1 MMVILIM
8 AWRNIWRN
16 KMRSIVIILSV
27 AVGLFAGIAILALY
41 QGMMKSR
48 VRTVIDA
55 EVGHLQIHD
64 INFKKDYESKFV
76 LKNGAA
82 ILRAVNLIP
91 GVKLAAARSITT
103 GMLSTT
109 TGSAGVQING
119 IIPQLEYGIS
129 QLKRKIIK
137 GKAFD
142 PAKNNEIMIGQKLAT
157 KMKLKVRSKLVL
169 TFTDTSDNMVSG
181 AFRVAAIYKSDNT
194 PLDEKNV
201 YVTMTDL
208 NTLLGISGGFHE
220 VIILLK
226 NDQDVKKIQLAL
238 KQKFPAYQVESWR
251 EISPETDFM
260 VKTTDQYSYI
270 IMVIIMFALA
280 FGIVNTMLM
289 AVLERTREIGMMMAL
304 GTNRLKVFSLIFL
317 ETIFLTLAGTP
328 VGVLIGWGAS
338 TYFNKHGLDLSGM
351 GRDMMSSFGF
361 GTMVYPEFPADKLLA
376 VLLIVAGTAVISCIF
391 PAIKAVKL
399 QPVDALRR

>member
-1 MMVILIM
+1 M
-8 AWRNIWRN
+8 
-16 KMRSIVIILSV
+16 VIILSI
-27 AVGLFAGIAILALY
+27 AVGLFAGIAVLALY
-41 QGMMKSR
+41 KGMMKSR
-48 VRTVIDA
+48 VRIVIDA

-64 INFKKDYESKFV
+64 INFKKDYEPKFV
-76 LKNGAA
+76 LADGAA
-82 ILRAVNLIP
+82 ILKTVNSMP
-91 GVKLAAARSITT
+91 AVKLAAPRSITT

-119 IIPQLEYGIS
+119 VVPQLEYEAS
-129 QLKRKIIK
+129 QLKKKIVA
-137 GKAFD
+137 GKVFD
-142 PAKNNEIMIGQKLAT
+142 PVKNNEVMIGQKLAV

-169 TFTDTSDNMVSG
+169 TFTDTASNMVSG

-208 NTLLGISGGFHE
+208 NALLGISNGFHE
-220 VIILLK
+220 VTLLLK
-226 NDQDVKKIQLAL
+226 NDEDVNKVQQELRQL
-238 KQKFPAYQVESWR
+238 FPVYQIESWR

-304 GTNRLKVFSLIFL
+304 GTNRVRVFSLIFL
-317 ETIFLTLAGTP
+317 ETVFLTLAGTP
-328 VGVLIGWGAS
+328 IGILTGWGTSA
-338 TYFNKHGLDLSGM
+338 YFNRHGLDLSGM
-351 GRDMMSSFGF
+351 GRDMMGSFGF
-361 GTMVYPEFPADKLLA
+361 GTMIYPEFPADKLLA
-376 VLLIVAGTAVISCIF
+376 VLLIVAGTAVISCLF

-399 QPVDALRR
+399 RPVEALRR

>member
-1 MMVILIM
+1 M
-8 AWRNIWRN
+8 
-16 KMRSIVIILSV
+16 VIILSI
-27 AVGLFAGIAILALY
+27 AVGLFAGIAVLALY
-41 QGMMKSR
+41 KGMMKSR

-64 INFKKDYESKFV
+64 INFKKDYEPKFV
-76 LKNGAA
+76 LTDGAA
-82 ILRAVNLIP
+82 ILKTVSSMPA
-91 GVKLAAARSITT
+91 VKLAAPRSITT

-119 IIPQLEYGIS
+119 VVPQLEYEAS
-129 QLKRKIIK
+129 QLKKKIVA
-137 GKAFD
+137 GKVFD
-142 PAKNNEIMIGQKLAT
+142 PVKNNEIMIGQKLAT

-169 TFTDTSDNMVSG
+169 TFTDTASNMVSG
-181 AFRVAAIYKSDNT
+181 AFRVTAIYKSDNT

-201 YVTMTDL
+201 YITMTDL
-208 NTLLGISGGFHE
+208 NALLGISNGFHE
-220 VIILLK
+220 VMLLLK
-226 NDQDVKKIQLAL
+226 NDNDVNKVQQEL
-238 KQKFPAYQVESWR
+238 KRAFPAYQIESWR

-328 VGVLIGWGAS
+328 IGILIGWGTSA
-338 TYFNKHGLDLSGM
+338 YFNEHGLDLSGM
-351 GRDMMSSFGF
+351 GQDMMSSFGF

-376 VLLIVAGTAVISCIF
+376 VLLIVTGTAIISCLF

-399 QPVDALRR
+399 RPVEALRR

>member
-1 MMVILIM
+1 
-8 AWRNIWRN
+8 
-16 KMRSIVIILSV
+16 
-27 AVGLFAGIAILALY
+27 LFAGIAILALY

-226 NDQDVKKIQLAL
+226 NDQEVKKIQLAL

>member
-1 MMVILIM
+1 MIFIM

-16 KMRSIVIILSV
+16 KMRSMVIILSI
-27 AVGLFAGIAILALY
+27 AVGLFAGITVLALY
-41 QGMMKSR
+41 KGMMKSR
-48 VRTVIDA
+48 VRTVIGA
-55 EVGHLQIHD
+55 EVGHLQLHD
-64 INFKKDYESKFV
+64 SNFKKDLEPKFV
-76 LKNGAA
+76 LADGAA
-82 ILRAVNLIP
+82 ILKTVSSMPA
-91 GVKLAAARSITT
+91 VKLAAPRSITT

-119 IIPQLEYGIS
+119 IVPQLEYEAS
-129 QLKRKIIK
+129 QLKKKIVA
-137 GKAFD
+137 GKVFD
-142 PAKNNEIMIGQKLAT
+142 PVKNNEVMIGQKLAT

-169 TFTDTSDNMVSG
+169 TFTDTSGNMVSG
-181 AFRVAAIYKSDNT
+181 AFRVTAIYRSDNT

-208 NTLLGISGGFHE
+208 NTLLGISNGFHE
-220 VIILLK
+220 VMLLLK
-226 NDQDVKKIQLAL
+226 NDEDVNKVQQEL
-238 KQKFPAYQVESWR
+238 KRLFPADQIESWR

-317 ETIFLTLAGTP
+317 ETVFLTLAGAP
-328 VGVLIGWGAS
+328 IGVLIGWGTAA
-338 TYFNKHGLDLSGM
+338 YFNKHGLDLSGM

-361 GTMVYPEFPADKLLA
+361 GTTIYPEFPSDKLLA
-376 VLLIVAGTAVISCIF
+376 VLLIVTGTAIISCLF
-391 PAIKAVKL
+391 PAIKAVRL
-399 QPVDALRR
+399 RPVEALRR